1 MTFHAVTANRL
12 LDGEVVYLTPT
23 RDWSPVLDDCCV
35 VADAAAGA
43 DLLAAATRAVQDRV
57 VLDPY
62 LFEIIVESAAISPL
76 SRREIIRA
84 AGPSVRPDL
93 GRQPVQPEPV
103 WE

>member
-1 MTFHAVTANRL
+1 MRLQAVTANRL
-12 LDGEVVYLTPT
+12 LDGEVVYLTLA
-23 RDWSPVLDDCCV
+23 REWSPLLDDCCV
-35 VADAAAGA
+35 VADADAGA
-43 DLLAAATRAVQDRV
+43 ELLAAAAKSVQDRL

-62 LFEIIVESAAISPL
+62 LFDIKVDDGAISPM